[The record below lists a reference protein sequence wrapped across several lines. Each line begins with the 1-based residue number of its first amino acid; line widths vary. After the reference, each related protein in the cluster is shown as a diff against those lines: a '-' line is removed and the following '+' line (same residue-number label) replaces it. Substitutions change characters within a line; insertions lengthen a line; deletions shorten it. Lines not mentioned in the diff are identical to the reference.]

1 MPRSWRFLAPLV
13 WALAATGL
21 HADGPAFDLAGPKV
35 DVHVKRGSATLP
47 ISEAPNLLPGDRLW
61 IHPDLPENQSAHFV
75 LVVAFLR
82 GTTNPP
88 PPEWFTRVETW
99 TREAH
104 DEGVFVTVPAEAQQA
119 LLFLAPETGGDFN
132 TLRKAVRAEPGSFVR
147 ADQDLQAAS
156 WERMRLENYLSDV
169 KISSQTDPALLKKRA
184 ETAARSLGIKINES
198 CFSKPADQQASCL
211 SQNSEGMVLDDA
223 NEQSLVN
230 QLANGSA
237 LDLVNQL
244 SSTSFAGGGAYSPY
258 VGAIVDTA
266 RILSS
271 LHTAHFQYIPA
282 LALPTTDTLNLRLNM
297 PPSFRNPK
305 SVVVIALPPIGP
317 ARPEPLYQVN
327 PEDEFCATKPGL
339 VLATE
344 GAPLV
349 FATQLAHNLFL
360 HIEPQVNAAGPSP
373 ASHAVDLAVNADP
386 VQGGLVFAQ
395 PSPSLPPGAL
405 NAELR
410 GKWGF
415 DDWEGPTFHLFSPE
429 SGKWG
434 LEASDQ
440 SALVVGRDD
449 TLHLVGQSAQCVQ
462 QVEAQIH
469 QRKPVTLSWTS
480 PKPDIVQFKVPLQN
494 AAPGPVE
501 LTVLQYGLKQPD
513 RLKMTAY
520 DAAASLQGLTLNA
533 DDKQATLSGTRL
545 DEVAM
550 ARLHGIVLTPST
562 LSRVANL
569 DQLVLKAGGSTAGL
583 EPGADYTAEVELKD
597 GRQLKAP
604 VTVEPPRPQIVLLSK
619 GVQPKSFNDLP
630 PMQLGSA
637 DDLPVDDQVVFFLK
651 SSMPVT
657 FPRTEKVELAAADSS
672 FDTMLDLK
680 DGSLMLEDAKTAEAS
695 LEPVA
700 RFGSSAFGPVRV
712 RAVAADGEAGDWVPL
727 GTLVRVPG
735 FKELRCP
742 RQLAKPC
749 LLSGSNL
756 FLAISIAAT
765 PQFDNATPVPP
776 EFTGTELIVPHPSD
790 GLLYVKLRDDPAT
803 VQTVTLPVTTITLA
817 ESKAI
822 ATEASAPAAAAQ
834 PAPQGPAAAS
844 PSGAPETPPS
854 AGPANSEPGAG
865 SPAPQTPQPGN
876 SPGPANK
883 NSDDHNG
890 APTRTTAPAAPQ
902 TAVPAPGQSAAAPA
916 KPSSAAAPAAAAPAA
931 AARPSAAGAASKP
944 AAPESSS
951 TPSPA
956 GGSGM

>member
-1 MPRSWRFLAPLV
+1 MPRSWRFLAPLL

-35 DVHVKRGSATLP
+35 DVHVKRGSMTLP

-61 IHPDLPENQSAHFV
+61 VHPDLPETQSAHFV

-104 DEGVFVTVPAEAQQA
+104 DEGVFVTVPEGAQQA

-169 KISSQTDPALLKKRA
+169 KITSQTNPALLKKHA
-184 ETAARSLGIKINES
+184 EMAARSLGIKINES

-223 NEQSLVN
+223 NAQSLVN

-244 SSTSFAGGGAYSPY
+244 SSTSFGGAGIYSPY
-258 VGAIVDTA
+258 IGAIVDTA

-305 SVVVIALPPIGP
+305 SVVVIGLPPIGP
-317 ARPEPLYQVN
+317 ARAEPLYQVN
-327 PEDEFCATKPGL
+327 PEDDFCATKPAL
-339 VLATE
+339 VLPAE

-360 HIEPQVNAAGPSP
+360 HIEPQANGEGSSP
-373 ASHAVDLAVNADP
+373 AGHPVDVSVIADP
-386 VQGGLVFAQ
+386 VRGGLVFAE
-395 PSPSLPPGAL
+395 PAPSLPPGPL

-429 SGKWG
+429 SGKWV

-440 SALVVGRDD
+440 SALVVGRED
-449 TLHLVGQSAQCVQ
+449 TLHLVGQSTQCVQ
-462 QVEAQIH
+462 KVEAAIQEL
-469 QRKPVTLSWTS
+469 KPVTLSWSS
-480 PKPDIVQFKVPLQN
+480 PKPDTLQFKVPLQK
-494 AAPGPVE
+494 ASPGPVE
-501 LTVLQYGLKQPD
+501 LTVAQYGLKEPD

-520 DAAASLQGLTLNA
+520 DAAASLEGLTLNA
-533 DDKQATLSGTRL
+533 GDKQAILSGTRL

-562 LSRVANL
+562 LSRVVNL

-597 GRQLKAP
+597 GRKLEAS
-604 VTVEPPRPQIVLLSK
+604 VTVESPRPQIVLLSK
-619 GVQPKSFNDLP
+619 GVQPNASSDLP
-630 PMQLGSA
+630 PVQLGSP
-637 DDLPVDDQVVFFLK
+637 DDLPVDDRLVFFLK
-651 SSMPVT
+651 SSTPAA
-657 FPRTEKVELAAADSS
+657 FSRSEKVELAATDSS

-680 DGSLMLEDAKTAEAS
+680 DGSLMLEDATTAEAS
-695 LEPVA
+695 LEPVS

-742 RQLAKPC
+742 RQLSKPC
-749 LLSGSNL
+749 MLSGSNL
-756 FLAISIAAT
+756 FLASSIAAT

-776 EFTGTELIVPHPSD
+776 EFTGTELIVPHPSN

-803 VQTVTLPVTTITLA
+803 VQTVTLPVATITLA
-817 ESKAI
+817 ESKAV
-822 ATEASAPAAAAQ
+822 ASEAPTPAAQ
-834 PAPQGPAAAS
+834 PAPEGS
-844 PSGAPETPPS
+844 PSPPTSSGAPETPPS
-854 AGPANSEPGAG
+854 AAPANPEGGAG
-865 SPAPQTPQPGN
+865 SPAPETPQSGN
-876 SPGPANK
+876 SSGPANK
-883 NSDDHNG
+883 NSGDPNG
-890 APTRTTAPAAPQ
+890 APAKTKPAAAQ
-902 TAVPAPGQSAAAPA
+902 TAAPAPGQTSAAPA
-916 KPSSAAAPAAAAPAA
+916 KPPADAAPAGTS
-931 AARPSAAGAASKP
+931 PSASGTASKP
-944 AAPESSS
+944 APPEASLSAPPP
-951 TPSPA
+951 T